1 MTGAPHDIFRDRI
14 TALRSSLSEKKLDA
28 FVTSHS
34 ASLRYL
40 CGYTGSNG
48 ALIVTAQA
56 ATFLTDF
63 RYKEMM
69 QTAVTA
75 DKKMIGKGSLLQHAA
90 DRNVF
95 SGLRRIAVE
104 KEHLSVAAFDIVR
117 NCLGDKRLVAS
128 SGIVE
133 SLRAVKDPAELQLLK
148 QAFAISDTVF
158 RTILGSI
165 APGMTE
171 LELSAEISY
180 LHKMLGAENDS
191 FDVIVASG
199 ERGSLPHGTAT
210 DRPFRK
216 GEFITLDFGCL
227 YQGYHSDMTRT
238 VCLGTPT
245 QEMRKV
251 YAVVLDAQQRG
262 CDAVKAGV
270 PAQRIDGIARRSIA
284 AKGYGRYFG
293 HSLGHGVGLDIHE
306 LPRVAPKSR
315 DMLVNGNVITIEP
328 GIYLP
333 GRFGIRIEDTVIVR
347 DNGCEVLTGSPK
359 ELIIL

>member
-1 MTGAPHDIFRDRI
+1 MTSEQSAIFASRI
-14 TALRSSLSEKKLDA
+14 SALRSSLTAKKLDA

-48 ALIVTAQA
+48 LLIVT
-56 ATFLTDF
+56 TRTSFFLTDF

-69 QTAVTA
+69 QTGVEAA
-75 DKKMIGKGSLLQHAA
+75 KKQIGKGSLLLHAA
-90 DRNVF
+90 ENGTF
-95 SGLRRIAVE
+95 AKLRRIAFE
-104 KEHLSVAAFDIVR
+104 KEHLSVAAFETVR
-117 NCLGDKRLVAS
+117 SCIDPKRTILT
-128 SGIVE
+128 SGLVE
-133 SLRAVKDPAELQLLK
+133 SLRAVKDPSELELLK
-148 QAFAISDTVF
+148 QAFAISDKVF
-158 RTILGSI
+158 QTILGSI
-165 APGMTE
+165 APGMSE

-199 ERGSLPHGTAT
+199 VRGSMPHGTAT
-210 DRPFRK
+210 DKPLRK

-245 QEMRKV
+245 PEMKNV
-251 YAVVLDAQQRG
+251 YAIVKEAQQRG
-262 CDAVKAGV
+262 CDAVKAG
-270 PAQRIDGIARRSIA
+270 ASAKRIDGISRKFIA
-284 AKGYGRYFG
+284 SKGFGKYFG

-306 LPRVAPKSR
+306 LPRIAPKSR
-315 DMLVNGNVITIEP
+315 DTLVDGNVITIEP

-347 DNGCEVLTGSPK
+347 NEGCEVLTGSPK
-359 ELIIL
+359 ELIII

>member
-1 MTGAPHDIFRDRI
+1 MTAAQNDIFRGRVNALR
-14 TALRSSLSEKKLDA
+14 TALSAKKLDA
-28 FVTSHS
+28 FVTSHG

-48 ALIVTAQA
+48 TLIVTART

-75 DKKMIGKGSLLQHAA
+75 DKKMIGKGSLLLHAA

-104 KEHLSVAAFDIVR
+104 KEHLSVASFDTVR
-117 NCLGDKRLVAS
+117 NCLGDKRLVLTH
-128 SGIVE
+128 GIVE
-133 SLRAVKDPAELQLLK
+133 SLRAVKDPTELHLLK
-148 QAFAISDTVF
+148 QAFAISDKVF
-158 RTILGSI
+158 QTILGSI

-251 YAVVLDAQQRG
+251 YAIVQEAQQQG
-262 CDAVKAGV
+262 CDGVKAG
-270 PAQRIDGIARRSIA
+270 ASAKKIDGLSRKFIA
-284 AKGYGRYFG
+284 AKGFGKYFG

-306 LPRVAPKSR
+306 LPRIAPKSR

-333 GRFGIRIEDTVIVR
+333 GRFGIRIEDTVVVR
-347 DNGCEVLTGSPK
+347 DHGCEVLTGSPK
-359 ELIIL
+359 ELIII